1 MHYLDAKSE
10 VKITTIIKRE
20 MIASQHV
27 TILREEIWMGIT
39 LLWSLQEGNH
49 VELVELK
56 NIQDTTLFQ

>member
-49 VELVELK
+49 VDLVELE
-56 NIQDTTLFQ
+56 NI

>member
-10 VKITTIIKRE
+10 LKITTIIKRE

-27 TILREEIWMGIT
+27 TILREEIWMGIA

-49 VELVELK
+49 VELVELE
-56 NIQDTTLFQ
+56 NI